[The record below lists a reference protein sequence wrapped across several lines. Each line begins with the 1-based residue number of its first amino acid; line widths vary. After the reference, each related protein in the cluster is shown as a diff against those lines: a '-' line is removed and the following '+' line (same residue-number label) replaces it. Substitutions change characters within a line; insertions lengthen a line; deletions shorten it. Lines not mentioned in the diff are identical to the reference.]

1 MTKTGCECPLSGYC
15 NKHGINKSAHL
26 HKLCQ
31 NNDRY
36 FKMWEECKG
45 PGQYNVDC
53 NNLATAPAPASVA
66 TAVLPTDTAPVKL
79 PSLIQQ
85 AKNLASATVAHV
97 ADGLKTAGR
106 DEKERRLSICQTCP
120 YLIPESM
127 RCGKCG
133 CHLET
138 KASWESS
145 HCPIQKW

>member
-1 MTKTGCECPLSGYC
+1 MTKTGCECPLAGYC
-15 NKHGINKSAHL
+15 NRHGVNKSAHL

-31 NNDRY
+31 NNERY

-53 NNLATAPAPASVA
+53 NNPAPLPATPAISHPPAS
-66 TAVLPTDTAPVKL
+66 PPKL
-79 PSLIQQ
+79 PSIIQQ

-97 ADGLKTAGR
+97 ANGMKTSGR
-106 DEKERRLSICQTCP
+106 EEKERRLSICQTCP
-120 YLIPESM
+120 YLIAESM

-145 HCPIQKW
+145 HCPIGSW